1 MYLPPSSEAVC
12 PSRGWPRPGETGG
25 GRHRVTGHRG
35 GERRGGGITVLW
47 IDTSVR
53 DCVARGARGAGPGVA
68 MVTAGAAS
76 RGFTL
81 EVMLESETEAGE
93 EAWVSIMLTSG
104 HSDHLL
110 GFTLKD
116 LIIHCVHF
124 LLSHE
129 EEKCSENFYNI
140 PAQPGADPCAA
151 SGWTWS

>member
-1 MYLPPSSEAVC
+1 M
-12 PSRGWPRPGETGG
+12 
-25 GRHRVTGHRG
+25 TGHRG

-53 DCVARGARGAGPGVA
+53 DCVARGARGAWPGVA

-140 PAQPGADPCAA
+140 PAQPGADPEK
-151 SGWTWS
+151 